1 MAIRAGPVCAGAQK
15 EGCMRRILRAAA
27 GLLGLAAGISN
38 ATGADEVNVNTPD
51 GVRSAILLPAGRPRA
66 PTVIVLHGALVSAES
81 TVSWYGFGKAVR
93 RRGFAAVFPRG
104 IDFLWNDGRAA
115 ALGSGA
121 DDVDFLRRLARDLVT
136 LGTADPARLYIVGV
150 SNGGM
155 MALRMLCEAPEPFA
169 GAGAIIASMP
179 TDVGAACRLR
189 RPMPVIMFN
198 GTADA
203 LIPYGGGEV
212 GFSGLQGSVWPVER
226 TAAFL
231 ARGNGCGPPTKTV
244 ALGSGRPGVMRVVR
258 LDWGP
263 CSSGRGVALYR
274 VEGGGHQVYGHTNFF
289 PVFLGPG
296 TNQLSAPDL
305 IMAAFAGGRPP
316 P

>member
-1 MAIRAGPVCAGAQK
+1 
-15 EGCMRRILRAAA
+15 MRWILRAAA
-27 GLLGLAAGISN
+27 ALLALAGTSD
-38 ATGADEVNVNTPD
+38 ATRADEMNVSTAD
-51 GVRSAILLPAGRPRA
+51 GVRGAIRLPAGRPRA

-81 TVSWYGFGKAVR
+81 TVSWYGFGEAAK

-104 IDFLWNDGRAA
+104 IDLLWNDGRAA
-115 ALGSGA
+115 AWASGA

-136 LGTADPARLYIVGV
+136 HGTADPARLYIVGV

-169 GAGAIIASMP
+169 GAGVIIASMP
-179 TDVGAACRLR
+179 ADMGARCRLR
-189 RPMPVIMFN
+189 RPMPIVMFN

-212 GFSGLQGSVWPVER
+212 GFSGLQGSIWPVER
-226 TAAFL
+226 TATFL
-231 ARGNGCGPPTKTV
+231 VRGNGCTQGSKAV
-244 ALGSGRPGVMRVVR
+244 AAGGRPGGGIKVVR
-258 LDWGP
+258 LDWGA
-263 CSSGRGVALYR
+263 CSSGHGVTLYR

-289 PVFLGPG
+289 PMFLGPG
-296 TNQLSAPDL
+296 TDLISAPDL
-305 IMAAFAGGRPP
+305 IMTAFSERRPP